1 MEKRMGGRSSS
12 QQNVKDLIDI
22 IRMVKCEKMGIYSI
36 THDEVCEVNVRMD
49 SSDKDYLFVL
59 RMNTLFPSDYETKV
73 KKIGFRLKN
82 LKSAAQGK
90 EWNENLELESSHY
103 KVKNDE
109 KFELYINIPKEL
121 EHMIDIIY
129 VLDSVFPTDSIGS
142 DYCCEMYVV
151 FEFKDRV
158 CAIGDDAI
166 ELKMQFEIINEGKDT
181 FRNCKCFQVE
191 NKGVKRIQ

>member
-1 MEKRMGGRSSS
+1 MEKRMRGRSSS

-82 LKSAAQGK
+82 LKSAVQGK

-129 VLDSVFPTDSIGS
+129 VLDSVFPIDSIGS
-142 DYCCEMYVV
+142 A
-151 FEFKDRV
+151 RGPPRSRHQ
-158 CAIGDDAI
+158 CAGR
-166 ELKMQFEIINEGKDT
+166 GG
-181 FRNCKCFQVE
+181 FRSRPVQRDGRHGRATRSAQGQNCSL
-191 NKGVKRIQ
+191 RRP